1 MIEEKNEIRNLS
13 LYSEDKKHRYLLSR
27 VWDEKK
33 PIPLF
38 VSKCSGEA
46 DGIHLELTN
55 TLITNNL
62 YALGYG
68 GYYAVNLCS
77 GIHGKTRELKDK
89 ETDRIILEYAK
100 KSSEVIISWGT
111 LNTLVLKEREE
122 EVLKLLK
129 GAKKKVLAVSDRIG
143 RTNLHILTPCVRS
156 GFFLSEVN
164 LKDNLLHSEK
174 KTEKT
179 EKSSENP
186 KA

>member
-1 MIEEKNEIRNLS
+1 MIEERNEIHNFS
-13 LYSEDKKHRYLLSR
+13 LYSDDKKHRYLLSR
-27 VWDEKK
+27 IWDEKK

-46 DGIHLELTN
+46 DGIYLELTN

-62 YALGYG
+62 YSLGYG

-77 GIHGKTRELKDK
+77 GIHGKTRDMKDK
-89 ETDRIILEYAK
+89 ETDKIILEYAK
-100 KSSEVIISWGT
+100 KSSEIIISWGT
-111 LNTLVLKEREE
+111 LNTLVLKERET

-129 GAKKKVLAVSDRIG
+129 SAKKKVLAVSDRSG

-156 GFFLSEVN
+156 GFFLSEYNIKEVT
-164 LKDNLLHSEK
+164 DTQK

-179 EKSSENP
+179 EITESK
-186 KA
+186 